1 MTLPE
6 IANAIGGKMYLHGA
20 EINISE
26 GQKVKQTDEY
36 LNIEAEGVVIDSRLC
51 KKNGIFV
58 AIKGE
63 KNDGHDYIETVL
75 DNGALGVICEK
86 LPDSYAKRENGAYI
100 LVDDVLKALRELAA
114 YYRRQLNCK
123 ITGIIGSVGK
133 TSTKELVA
141 SVLSQDFETLKTEG
155 NYNNE
160 IGVPLTVFKI
170 RDEHKMAV
178 VEMGI
183 SGFGEMDR
191 LGEIVKPDAV
201 VMTNIGQCH
210 LENLKDLSGV
220 LRAKSEV
227 LRHVKKGGLLVINS
241 DDPYLLSLKEL
252 KENVAENINIIDD
265 ADRCALE
272 YLNIAC
278 YGSNA
283 LWQKNGFAT
292 GADGIGNGRSQII
305 NISSK
310 NIVSYGVEGSTFE
323 MVVPRYDTENA
334 AASENGKNAVDGLIK
349 GKDGNTYTV
358 NTKVNLQGTHQ
369 VMNAMAACIVGLTN
383 GMPIDHIVKG
393 IAAAVP
399 VKGRCCPIKTDRYL
413 VVDDSYNANPKSMK
427 AGIDLMSESNGRKIL
442 VLGDMFELGTDEK
455 QLHYEVGEYAA
466 EKDIDLLVCVGYL
479 SQNMYEGYLE
489 KSGLHTEK
497 NRSDISADNASVH
510 SKVRYYKTR
519 EEMLADLDNLGLQ
532 DGDTILV
539 KASHGMEFAKVVDK
553 LVELGT
559 EYRFVKGREYM
570 QIDDIMQLLSQ
581 THWACKR
588 SRETVE
594 KAIENSLCFGI
605 IDENGKQIAFGRTVT
620 DYATMF
626 YVSDVVVDKDKQ
638 KHGLGG
644 RFVEFIKSA
653 EELKYL
659 WGFLGTTKAK
669 DFYSKFGF
677 EPKDDF
683 FMAMPKTNIKGIF
696 NV

>member
-6 IANAIGGKMYLHGA
+6 IANAIGGKMYLNGA

-26 GQKVKQTDEY
+26 GQKAKWTDEY

-170 RDEHKMAV
+170 RGEHKMAV

-201 VMTNIGQCH
+201 VMTNIGPCH

-278 YGSNA
+278 YGNNA
-283 LWQKNGFAT
+283 LWQKNSPVT
-292 GADGIGNGRSQII
+292 EADSTGNGSSQII

-310 NIVSYGVEGSTFE
+310 NIMSYGVEGSTFE
-323 MVVPRYDTENA
+323 MVVPCFDTENA
-334 AASENGKNAVDGLIK
+334 AALENGKNAVDGLIK

-399 VKGRCCPIKTDRYL
+399 VKGRCCPIKTERYL

-466 EKDIDLLVCVGYL
+466 EKDIDLLVCVGDL
-479 SQNMYEGYLE
+479 SQNMYEGYLK

-497 NRSDISADNASVH
+497 NNPDISADNSSH

-519 EEMLADLDNLGLQ
+519 EDMLADLDNLGLQ

-539 KASHGMEFAKVVDK
+539 KASHGMKFANVVDK

-559 EYRFVKGREYM
+559 KYRFVKGREYM

-605 IDENGKQIAFGRTVT
+605 IDEKGKQIAFGRTVT

-626 YVSDVVVDKDKQ
+626 YVSDVVVDKDHQ

-669 DFYSKFGF
+669 NFYSKFGF